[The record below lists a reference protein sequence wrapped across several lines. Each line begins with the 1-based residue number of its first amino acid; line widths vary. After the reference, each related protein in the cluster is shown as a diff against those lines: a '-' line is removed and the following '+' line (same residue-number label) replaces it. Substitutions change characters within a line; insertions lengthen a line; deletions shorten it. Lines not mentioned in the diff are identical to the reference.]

1 MNISLL
7 GKTEGGKK
15 IIFWREQGGG
25 VQSET
30 NPKCT

>member
-7 GKTEGGKK
+7 GKTEGGK
-15 IIFWREQGGG
+15 IIFWREQDGG